1 MQKMQNRRGA
11 GIAASLVGILLWFVG
26 GVIAGSTGIKRR

>member
-1 MQKMQNRRGA
+1 MKKSAKKAIGA
-11 GIAASLVGILLWFVG
+11 TGILTAILLWFVG